1 MGPSKKKSFNP
12 LASTPS
18 DNFQVQPQDF
28 SDLQATVRSLIVSQQ
43 EMTVRLQPLEA
54 LQQELLQ
61 LKSENAR
68 LLELTQSQA
77 NEIAALRAEKGNLP
91 VQTQRTVLE
100 PASATASISTA
111 PANGPIASEPSTIR
125 PNGASASSWATVASR
140 SGKNKARRM
149 ESEARHFRP
158 ATGEKGFTY
167 VYISR
172 SHRMTHSE
180 ARRRLGRLGV
190 ESWRVLDV
198 CFPAHSVAGLLVHV
212 QYKDSLVALMAKAK
226 IPVLDSFDPFDHEH
240 LADPRF
246 KESSIDV
253 RRQEISRIVL
263 QRSCVALDRLRFPVA
278 VSVGRFFLENGLISD
293 EALSDVLNSKSDRPR
308 YYRHRDDPPS
318 EMDMDE
324 RRHSVASTQRSL

>member
-1 MGPSKKKSFNP
+1 M
-12 LASTPS
+12 
-18 DNFQVQPQDF
+18 
-28 SDLQATVRSLIVSQQ
+28 RSLPSVPKL
-43 EMTVRLQPLEA
+43 V
-54 LQQELLQ
+54 
-61 LKSENAR
+61 K
-68 LLELTQSQA
+68 LELNQ
-77 NEIAALRAEKGNLP
+77 LFWKPLP
-91 VQTQRTVLE
+91 S
-100 PASATASISTA
+100 P
-111 PANGPIASEPSTIR
+111 
-125 PNGASASSWATVASR
+125 PNGASASSWATVTAR
-140 SGKNKARRM
+140 SGKNKVRRM

-308 YYRHRDDPPS
+308 YYRHRDDPTS
-318 EMDMDE
+318 EMDTDE

>member
-1 MGPSKKKSFNP
+1 MGPAKKKTFNP
-12 LASTPS
+12 MASSAAS
-18 DNFQVQPQDF
+18 DNIQVQPQDF
-28 SDLQATVRSLIVSQQ
+28 SDLQDTVRSLIVSQQ
-43 EMTVRLQPLEA
+43 EMTARLQPLEA

-68 LLELTQSQA
+68 LLELNQSQA
-77 NEIAALRAEKGNLP
+77 NEIATLRAQIGQ
-91 VQTQRTVLE
+91 VQTQPTVLE
-100 PASATASISTA
+100 PAPITVSSSPVPVTTDNVVKPSIV
-111 PANGPIASEPSTIR
+111 R
-125 PNGASASSWATVASR
+125 PNGASASSWATVTAR
-140 SGKNKARRM
+140 PGKNKVRRM

-212 QYKDSLVALMAKAK
+212 QYKESLVALMAKAK
-226 IPVLDSFDPFDHEH
+226 IPVLESFDPFDHEH

-246 KESSIDV
+246 KESTVDV
-253 RRQEISRIVL
+253 RRHEISRIVL

-278 VSVGRFFLENGLISD
+278 VSVGRYFLENGLISD
-293 EALSDVLNSKSDRPR
+293 EALSDVLNTKSDRPR
-308 YYRHRDDPPS
+308 YYRHRDDPSS

>member
-1 MGPSKKKSFNP
+1 M
-12 LASTPS
+12 A
-18 DNFQVQPQDF
+18 
-28 SDLQATVRSLIVSQQ
+28 
-43 EMTVRLQPLEA
+43 PLEA

-68 LLELTQSQA
+68 LLELNQSQA
-77 NEIAALRAEKGNLP
+77 NEIAALRAQIGQ
-91 VQTQRTVLE
+91 VQVQPAVLE
-100 PASATASISTA
+100 AASTTVSSPPVPATTANA
-111 PANGPIASEPSTIR
+111 AGPSPVR
-125 PNGASASSWATVASR
+125 PNGASASSWATVAAR
-140 SGKNKARRM
+140 PGKNKVRRM

-158 ATGEKGFTY
+158 VTGEQGFTY

-190 ESWRVLDV
+190 ESWRILDV

-246 KESSIDV
+246 KESTVDV

-263 QRSCVALDRLRFPVA
+263 QRSCVALERLRFPVA

-293 EALSDVLNSKSDRPR
+293 EALSDVLNAKSDRPS
-308 YYRHRDDPPS
+308 YYRHRDDPS
-318 EMDMDE
+318 YEMDMDE